1 MSIKKNKIIIEHD
14 LFSFFKKKNNKL
26 KLKDIKKV
34 NLIKSGLIDSLDI
47 LDLTSF
53 IKKKFKTNLDISDHK
68 ILKQYEKFE
77 TIIKLIKN

>member
-1 MSIKKNKIIIEHD
+1 MSAKKNKNNIEHD
-14 LFSFFKKKNNKL
+14 LLFFFKKKNSNL
-26 KLKDIKKV
+26 KLKDIKKI
-34 NLIKSGLIDSLDI
+34 NLIKSGVIDSLDI

-77 TIIKLIKN
+77 KIIKLIKN

>member
-1 MSIKKNKIIIEHD
+1 MSAKKNKNSIERN
-14 LFSFFKKKNNKL
+14 LFIFFKKKNNKL

-53 IKKKFKTNLDISDHK
+53 IKKKFKTNLDISDQK

-77 TIIKLIKN
+77 AIIKLIKN

>member
-1 MSIKKNKIIIEHD
+1 MSAKKNKNTIEHD
-14 LFSFFKKKNNKL
+14 LLFFFKKKNSNL
-26 KLKDIKKV
+26 KLKDIKKI
-34 NLIKSGLIDSLDI
+34 NLIKSGVIDSLDI

-77 TIIKLIKN
+77 KIIKLIKN

>member
-1 MSIKKNKIIIEHD
+1 MSTKKNKITIERN
-14 LFSFFKKKNNKL
+14 LFIFFKKKNNKL

-77 TIIKLIKN
+77 AIIKLIKN